1 VTWDEGATA
10 SQSSEGFAQQ
20 AQALAAQPP
29 HRSSR
34 ADGDVEAGLAGAAEV
49 VEAAYSYP
57 FLAHAP
63 LEPQNCTAHFVNGKL
78 ELWAPTQTPQGARG
92 EVAKLLGI
100 ADTDVTLHLTRM
112 GGGFGRRLYNDP
124 VLEAARI
131 AKEVGVPV
139 KLVWTREDDIR
150 HDLYRPAG
158 FHFFKGGVDAKGEI
172 VGWRDHF
179 VTFGEGEKLAPSA
192 HMAPVEFP
200 QGFVTN
206 FALDVSNMPLG
217 VPTGALRAPGSNA
230 ISFVTQSFL
239 DELAHA
245 AKKDPLQFRL
255 DLLDGAIASGAKTA
269 LDAKRMRAVLA
280 AVGERSG
287 WGKAEL
293 PRGTGMGVAFHYSH
307 AGYFAEVVKASVS
320 QRGQLTVDQVWVVG
334 DVGSL
339 IINPSNAENQVEGS
353 VLDGLGEALHQEIT
367 ITAGSVKQSNFHD
380 FELLRIGEAPK
391 IDVHFLLSD
400 NPPTGIGEPALP
412 PLPPALCNA
421 IFAATG
427 NRVRSLPLSK
437 HDLSWA

>member
-1 VTWDEGATA
+1 
-10 SQSSEGFAQQ
+10 
-20 AQALAAQPP
+20 
-29 HRSSR
+29 
-34 ADGDVEAGLAGAAEV
+34 
-49 VEAAYSYP
+49 
-57 FLAHAP
+57 
-63 LEPQNCTAHFVNGKL
+63 
-78 ELWAPTQTPQGARG
+78 WAPTQTPQGARG

-131 AKEVGVPV
+131 AKETGVPV

-192 HMAPVEFP
+192 QMAPVEFP

-206 FALDVSNMPLG
+206 FALDVSTMPLG

-245 AKKDPLQFRL
+245 AKKDPLQLRL
-255 DLLDGAIASGAKTA
+255 ELLDRAAASGVKTT
-269 LDAKRMRAVLA
+269 LDPKRMRAVLA

-287 WGKAEL
+287 WGKAEQ
-293 PRGTGMGVAFHYSH
+293 PKGTGMGVAFHYSH

-367 ITAGSVKQSNFHD
+367 IAGGSVKQSNFHD

-391 IDVHFLLSD
+391 IEVHFLLSD

-427 NRVRSLPLSK
+427 KRVRSLPLSK